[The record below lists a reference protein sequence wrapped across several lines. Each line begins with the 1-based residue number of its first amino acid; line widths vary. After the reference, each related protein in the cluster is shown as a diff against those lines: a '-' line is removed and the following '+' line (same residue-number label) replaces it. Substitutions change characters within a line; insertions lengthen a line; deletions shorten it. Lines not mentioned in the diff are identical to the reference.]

1 MIFPLDI
8 VVFPFDARD
17 MQQPCQ
23 FPAPPQ
29 VPWGAPAPP
38 QARAPAKSARR
49 RTLGFRTMQ
58 SRNEPVAA
66 SSAVRPDPMKD
77 PRLECAVLAAAR
89 GAQVARVVLSWPDGR
104 HCELKPDGSPV
115 SAADLAIQVAVTWTI
130 RERFGAAE
138 PIVGE
143 EGASSVSMPG
153 GRALLDRAVRAL
165 RDAFG
170 SAGPRDPEAMLLAES
185 TLTAESWPH
194 DWWTIDPIDGTKGFR
209 SGRHF
214 AICVAR
220 VEDSVPTVGALSC
233 PTMPR
238 SGDPMAMRPAGDS
251 GTLYGALAGAGA
263 WSVDGNGFSS
273 GRAEAVPLVRPS
285 DRTSQRGEGSPWIVC
300 DSIEGGDRA
309 ERMRGVVSRAGFPW
323 TTISLDSQCKYAL
336 VADGRAD
343 AFMRVPSAK
352 GRSENAWDH
361 VAGLVICHEAGAFAG
376 DLDGAAVR
384 CVNGPDLTGNR
395 GVLACDR
402 AIADAIVRA
411 AS

>member
-1 MIFPLDI
+1 
-8 VVFPFDARD
+8 
-17 MQQPCQ
+17 
-23 FPAPPQ
+23 
-29 VPWGAPAPP
+29 
-38 QARAPAKSARR
+38 
-49 RTLGFRTMQ
+49 MQ
-58 SRNEPVAA
+58 SKNESVPA
-66 SSAVRPDPMKD
+66 SRASRPHPMRD

-104 HCELKPDGSPV
+104 HCESKPDGSPV
-115 SAADLAIQVAVTWTI
+115 SAADLAIQIAVTWTI
-130 RERFGAAE
+130 RERFGDGE

-170 SAGPRDPEAMLLAES
+170 ADGPRDPEAMLLEES
-185 TLTAESWPH
+185 TLTPESWPR

-238 SGDPMAMRPAGDS
+238 SGDPMAMQPAGDS
-251 GTLYGALAGAGA
+251 GTLYGALAGSGA
-263 WSVDGNGFSS
+263 WSLDANEYPGSAS
-273 GRAEAVPLVRPS
+273 DAVRLARPS
-285 DRTSQRGEGSPWIVC
+285 DRASQRGAGSPWVVC

-352 GRSENAWDH
+352 GRSETAWDH
-361 VAGLVICHEAGAFAG
+361 VAGLVICAEAGAFAG

-384 CVNGPDLTGNR
+384 CANGPDLVRSR

>member
-1 MIFPLDI
+1 M
-8 VVFPFDARD
+8 
-17 MQQPCQ
+17 
-23 FPAPPQ
+23 
-29 VPWGAPAPP
+29 
-38 QARAPAKSARR
+38 
-49 RTLGFRTMQ
+49 
-58 SRNEPVAA
+58 
-66 SSAVRPDPMKD
+66 
-77 PRLECAVLAAAR
+77 LAAAR
-89 GAQVARVVLSWPDGR
+89 GARVAQIVLAWPDGR
-104 HCELKPDGSPV
+104 HCETKPDGSPV
-115 SAADLAIQVAVTWTI
+115 SAADLAIQIAVTWTI
-130 RERFGAAE
+130 RERFGANDH
-138 PIVGE
+138 IVGE

-153 GRALLDRAVRAL
+153 GRVLLDRAVRAL

-170 SAGPRDPEAMLLAES
+170 ADGPRDPEAMLLAES
-185 TLTAESWPH
+185 TLTEQSWPR

-238 SGDPMAMRPAGDS
+238 SGDPMMMKSSGDS
-251 GTLYGALAGAGA
+251 GTLYGALVGAGA
-263 WSVDGNGFSS
+263 WSTDGNAYTGGDAHSQRLS
-273 GRAEAVPLVRPS
+273 RPVDRA
-285 DRTSQRGEGSPWIVC
+285 SQRGAGSPWIVC

-309 ERMRGVVSRAGFPW
+309 ERMRGVVSKAGFPW

-361 VAGLVICHEAGAFAG
+361 VAGLVICAEAGAFAG

-384 CVNGPDLTGNR
+384 CANGPDLTGSR

>member
-1 MIFPLDI
+1 
-8 VVFPFDARD
+8 
-17 MQQPCQ
+17 
-23 FPAPPQ
+23 
-29 VPWGAPAPP
+29 
-38 QARAPAKSARR
+38 
-49 RTLGFRTMQ
+49 MQ
-58 SRNEPVAA
+58 SSSDSVPA
-66 SSAVRPDPMKD
+66 SRVSSPHPMGD
-77 PRLECAVLAAAR
+77 PRLECAMLAAAR

-104 HCELKPDGSPV
+104 HCESKPDGSPV
-115 SAADLAIQVAVTWTI
+115 SAADLAIQIAVTWTI
-130 RERFGAAE
+130 RERFGASDH
-138 PIVGE
+138 IVGE

-153 GRALLDRAVRAL
+153 GRTLLDRAVRAL

-170 SAGPRDPEAMLLAES
+170 SECPKDPEALLLEES
-185 TLTAESWPH
+185 TLTADSWPR

-220 VEDSVPTVGALSC
+220 VEDSVPMVGALSC

-238 SGDPMAMRPAGDS
+238 SGDPMEMQPTGDS
-251 GTLYGALAGAGA
+251 GTLYAALAGSGA
-263 WSVDGNGFSS
+263 WSVDGQRYMG
-273 GRAEAVPLVRPS
+273 GDADAVRLSRPA
-285 DRTSQRGEGSPWIVC
+285 DRPAQRGEGSPWIVC

-343 AFMRVPSAK
+343 AFMRVPSTK
-352 GRSENAWDH
+352 GRSETAWDH
-361 VAGLVICHEAGAFAG
+361 VAGLVICAEAGAFAG
-376 DLDGAAVR
+376 DLNGAEVR
-384 CVNGPDLTGNR
+384 CANGPDLTRSR

>member
-1 MIFPLDI
+1 M
-8 VVFPFDARD
+8 
-17 MQQPCQ
+17 
-23 FPAPPQ
+23 
-29 VPWGAPAPP
+29 
-38 QARAPAKSARR
+38 
-49 RTLGFRTMQ
+49 
-58 SRNEPVAA
+58 
-66 SSAVRPDPMKD
+66 
-77 PRLECAVLAAAR
+77 LAAAR
-89 GAQVARVVLSWPDGR
+89 GAQVVRVVLSWPDGR
-104 HCELKPDGSPV
+104 HCEHKPDGSPV
-115 SAADLAIQVAVTWTI
+115 SAADLAIQMAVTWTI
-130 RERFGAAE
+130 RERFGSHE
-138 PIVGE
+138 HIVGE

-165 RDAFG
+165 REAFG
-170 SAGPRDPEAMLLAES
+170 SRAPRDPESMVLEES
-185 TLTAESWPH
+185 ALTAESWPRQ
-194 DWWTIDPIDGTKGFR
+194 WWTIDPIDGTKGFR

-238 SGDPMAMRPAGDS
+238 SGDPMSIMPAGDS

-263 WSVDGNGFSS
+263 WSVLSRDFAGDT
-273 GRAEAVPLVRPS
+273 ADAVRLVRPS
-285 DRTSQRGEGSPWIVC
+285 SRTWERGTGQPWVVC

-361 VAGLVICHEAGAFAG
+361 LSGLVICEEAGAFAG
-376 DLDGAAVR
+376 DLDGAPVR
-384 CVNGPDLTGNR
+384 CANGPDLTRSR

-402 AIADAIVRA
+402 AISDAIVRA

>member
-1 MIFPLDI
+1 MDL
-8 VVFPFDARD
+8 PFDS
-17 MQQPCQ
+17 MSISPQPVSTAGSG
-23 FPAPPQ
+23 PRHP
-29 VPWGAPAPP
+29 
-38 QARAPAKSARR
+38 
-49 RTLGFRTMQ
+49 L
-58 SRNEPVAA
+58 
-66 SSAVRPDPMKD
+66 KD

-89 GAQVARVVLSWPDGR
+89 GAQVAKVVLSWPDGR
-104 HCELKPDGSPV
+104 HCESKPDGSPV
-115 SAADLAIQVAVTWTI
+115 SAADLAIQIAVTWTI
-130 RERFGAAE
+130 RERFGASDH
-138 PIVGE
+138 IVGE

-153 GRALLDRAVRAL
+153 GRMLLDRAVHAL
-165 RDAFG
+165 REAFG
-170 SAGPRDPEAMLLAES
+170 SACPKDPEALLLEES
-185 TLTAESWPH
+185 TLTAESWPRE
-194 DWWTIDPIDGTKGFR
+194 WWTIDPIDGTKGFR

-238 SGDPMAMRPAGDS
+238 AGDPMAIQPTGDS
-251 GTLYGALAGAGA
+251 GTLYAALAGAGA
-263 WSVDGNGFSS
+263 WSIDGNTYS
-273 GRAEAVPLVRPS
+273 GGDADAVRLARPS
-285 DRTSQRGEGSPWIVC
+285 DRAAQRSEESPWIVC

-309 ERMRGVVSRAGFPW
+309 ERMRGVVSQAGFPW

-352 GRSENAWDH
+352 GRSETAWDH
-361 VAGLVICHEAGAFAG
+361 VAGLVICAEAGAFAG
-376 DLDGAAVR
+376 DLNGAAVR
-384 CVNGPDLTGNR
+384 CANGPDLTRSR

>member
-1 MIFPLDI
+1 MPYGAIEP
-8 VVFPFDARD
+8 PWAR
-17 MQQPCQ
+17 M
-23 FPAPPQ
+23 A
-29 VPWGAPAPP
+29 
-38 QARAPAKSARR
+38 AKSARAR
-49 RTLGFRTMQ
+49 ALRFDLMRSQNHSVPAPRETNAHAIR
-58 SRNEPVAA
+58 
-66 SSAVRPDPMKD
+66 D
-77 PRLECAVLAAAR
+77 PRLECALLAAAR

-104 HCELKPDGSPV
+104 HCESKPDGSPV
-115 SAADLAIQVAVTWTI
+115 SAADLAIQIAVTWTI
-130 RERFGAAE
+130 RERFGDRE

-170 SAGPRDPEAMLLAES
+170 ASGPRDPEAMLLEES
-185 TLTAESWPH
+185 TLTPESWPR

-220 VEDSVPTVGALSC
+220 VEASVPTVGALSC

-238 SGDPMAMRPAGDS
+238 SGDAMAMQPAGDS

-263 WSVDGNGFSS
+263 WSLDANSFPGS
-273 GRAEAVPLVRPS
+273 AACAVRLARPS
-285 DRTSQRGEGSPWIVC
+285 DRASQRGEGSPWIVC

-352 GRSENAWDH
+352 GRSETAWDH
-361 VAGLVICHEAGAFAG
+361 VAGLVICAEAGAFAG

-384 CVNGPDLTGNR
+384 CAHGPDLTQSR

-402 AIADAIVRA
+402 AIADSIVRA

>member
-1 MIFPLDI
+1 MPASH
-8 VVFPFDARD
+8 DAVT
-17 MQQPCQ
+17 
-23 FPAPPQ
+23 PAP
-29 VPWGAPAPP
+29 
-38 QARAPAKSARR
+38 
-49 RTLGFRTMQ
+49 M
-58 SRNEPVAA
+58 A
-66 SSAVRPDPMKD
+66 STPTQTD
-77 PRLECAVLAAAR
+77 PRLACAMLAAAR
-89 GAQVARVVLSWPDGR
+89 GAEVAKVVLSWPDGR
-104 HCELKPDGSPV
+104 HCESKPDGSPV
-115 SAADLAIQVAVTWTI
+115 SAADLAIQIAVTWTI
-130 RERFGAAE
+130 RERFGDAE

-170 SAGPRDPEAMLLAES
+170 SKGPKDPEAMLLDDSAM
-185 TLTAESWPH
+185 TAESWPR

-220 VEDSVPTVGALSC
+220 VEDSVPMVGALSC

-238 SGDPMAMRPAGDS
+238 SGDPMAMQPAGNS
-251 GTLYGALAGAGA
+251 GTLYGALAGEGA
-263 WSVDGNGFSS
+263 WSADAAEFLA
-273 GRAEAVPLVRPS
+273 GRASVGRLLRPAQ
-285 DRTSQRGEGSPWIVC
+285 RASQRGADSPWIVC

-323 TTISLDSQCKYAL
+323 ATISLDSQCKYAL

-352 GRSENAWDH
+352 GRSETAWDH
-361 VAGLVICHEAGAFAG
+361 VAGLVICAEAGAFAG

-384 CVNGPDLTGNR
+384 CAHGPDLTRSR